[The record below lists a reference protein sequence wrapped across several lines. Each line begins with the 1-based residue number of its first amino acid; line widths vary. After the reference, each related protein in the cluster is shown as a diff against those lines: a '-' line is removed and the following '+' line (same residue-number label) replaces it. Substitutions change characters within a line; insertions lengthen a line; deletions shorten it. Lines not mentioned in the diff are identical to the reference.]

1 MDSNHA
7 HPIIKLLKSTER
19 ILISVI
25 MIIFFAILIFAFI
38 DIIYV
43 IIQKIIEHPIMII
56 DADSL
61 MELFSLFLIILLGL
75 ELLETIK
82 AYLMDDVVHVELV
95 VLVAIIA
102 LSRKVIIW
110 DFNKY
115 SYTELISLSG
125 MILAL
130 SISYFLIK
138 RADLVIKIPR
148 KKKKEDVLEQE

>member
-1 MDSNHA
+1 MNQ
-7 HPIIKLLKSTER
+7 IIKTVEKLLISLILLIFFS
-19 ILISVI
+19 ILI
-25 MIIFFAILIFAFI
+25 LAFI

-43 IIQKIIEHPIMII
+43 IISKIITHPLFII
-56 DADSL
+56 DAESL

-82 AYLMDDVVHVELV
+82 AYLREDVIHVELV

-115 SYTELISLSG
+115 SYLEMISLAI

-130 SISYFLIK
+130 SLAYFLVK
-138 RADLVIKIPR
+138 RAELKIHV
-148 KKKKEDVLEQE
+148 KKTKRDPVPDKTEK

>member
-1 MDSNHA
+1 MLKF
-7 HPIIKLLKSTER
+7 IKTTEK

-25 MIIFFAILIFAFI
+25 LVIFFSILILSFI

-43 IIQKIIEHPIMII
+43 IIESIIEPPIFII
-56 DADSL
+56 DAQKL

-82 AYLMDDVVHVELV
+82 AYLQEDVVHVELV

-102 LSRKVIIW
+102 LARKVIIW

-115 SYTELISLSG
+115 SYMELISLAVII
-125 MILAL
+125 MAL
-130 SISYFLIK
+130 GVTYFLIK
-138 RADLVIKIPR
+138 KADVKIKIPR
-148 KKKKEDVLEQE
+148 SDSNNSKAEKE

>member
-1 MDSNHA
+1 MLKF
-7 HPIIKLLKSTER
+7 IKTTEK

-25 MIIFFAILIFAFI
+25 LVIFFTILILAFI

-43 IIQKIIEHPIMII
+43 IIENIIKPPILII
-56 DADSL
+56 NAEKL

-82 AYLMDDVVHVELV
+82 AYLQEDVVHVELV

-102 LSRKVIIW
+102 LARKVIIW

-115 SYTELISLSG
+115 SYTELISLAV
-125 MILAL
+125 IIVAL
-130 SISYFLIK
+130 GITYFLIK
-138 RADLVIKIPR
+138 RADIKIKIPR
-148 KKKKEDVLEQE
+148 SESDSNKVEKE

>member
-1 MDSNHA
+1 MDSKHA

-43 IIQKIIEHPIMII
+43 IIQKIIEHPILII

-82 AYLMDDVVHVELV
+82 AYLMEDVVHVELV

-148 KKKKEDVLEQE
+148 KKKKEDIMEQE